1 MYPTFVIVMT
11 LFVSGIRSSMEI
23 SNSSYPICVLLSS
36 PYLSAIA
43 RISVRI
49 TVRSF
54 FSSARMAF
62 NSEIKA
68 IKSLYS
74 FSSFSLS
81 RPVRAF
87 SRIST
92 IACDCASD
100 NPNLSINAFLAS
112 CVVLLLRI
120 IEITSSILS
129 KAIINPCKIWALS
142 SALFK
147 SYFVRLVITSF

>member
-1 MYPTFVIVMT
+1 MT
-11 LFVSGIRSSMEI
+11 LLVSGIRSSIEI
-23 SNSSYPICVLLSS
+23 SNSSYPIWVLLSS

-54 FSSARMAF
+54 FSSARIDF
-62 NSEIKA
+62 NSVIKA
-68 IKSLYS
+68 INSLYS
-74 FSSFSLS
+74 FSNFSLS

-87 SRIST
+87 NRIST

-112 CVVLLLRI
+112 CVVLLPLI
-120 IEITSSILS
+120 IAMTSSILS
-129 KAIINPCKIWALS
+129 KAIINPCKMWALS

-147 SYFVRLVITSF
+147 SNFVLLVTTSSWCLI